1 MNLSILNLKRRPG
14 RTAALVILTLFL
26 SFSAMAGSLMVSGLK
41 SGINSLETKLG
52 ADIMVVPYE
61 ATTKSTFSN
70 MILQGNPGYFYMNK
84 SVLDKLSTIDGIGQ
98 LSSQFYLA
106 STSSGCCDYKVQ
118 IIGYD
123 PDTDFTIGPWLKDNY
138 SGTVSDYEIVVGN
151 QLNAF
156 PGDTLRFF
164 DVTCTVVA
172 KLEETGSYLDTA
184 VYTNMNTIRAMIAG
198 AKNNGMH
205 SFDNV
210 SPDTMVSSVLINV
223 ADGYSVEEVM
233 NDINIHVRKAEA
245 VRTQNMISNVSEGLA
260 DISGIITV
268 LIAAIW
274 ILALAIL
281 LLAFS
286 MIGNERK
293 KEFAILRGMGASR
306 KELSF
311 IITKEALYVSFLG
324 SVIGAL
330 FAAVLIMLFANLIRS
345 TLELPFLMPGA
356 AGCAGLFILSVAASV
371 AGGILASLSCV
382 RKVSRVDTAL
392 ILRGD
397 N

>member
-1 MNLSILNLKRRPG
+1 
-14 RTAALVILTLFL
+14 
-26 SFSAMAGSLMVSGLK
+26 
-41 SGINSLETKLG
+41 
-52 ADIMVVPYE
+52 
-61 ATTKSTFSN
+61 
-70 MILQGNPGYFYMNK
+70 
-84 SVLDKLSTIDGIGQ
+84 
-98 LSSQFYLA
+98 
-106 STSSGCCDYKVQ
+106 
-118 IIGYD
+118 
-123 PDTDFTIGPWLKDNY
+123 
-138 SGTVSDYEIVVGN
+138 
-151 QLNAF
+151 
-156 PGDTLRFF
+156 
-164 DVTCTVVA
+164 
-172 KLEETGSYLDTA
+172 
-184 VYTNMNTIRAMIAG
+184 
-198 AKNNGMH
+198 
-205 SFDNV
+205 
-210 SPDTMVSSVLINV
+210 
-223 ADGYSVEEVM
+223 M

-260 DISGIITV
+260 NISGIITV